1 MVANYL
7 KTNKMKISISKIWG
21 QVYLLPFIK
30 ITHDKFL
37 NGKYEFIIGW
47 LKWEIIFNKYNI
59 CDSNH

>member
-1 MVANYL
+1 MPFIDCYVNYL

-47 LKWEIIFNKYNI
+47 LKWEIIFNK
-59 CDSNH
+59 